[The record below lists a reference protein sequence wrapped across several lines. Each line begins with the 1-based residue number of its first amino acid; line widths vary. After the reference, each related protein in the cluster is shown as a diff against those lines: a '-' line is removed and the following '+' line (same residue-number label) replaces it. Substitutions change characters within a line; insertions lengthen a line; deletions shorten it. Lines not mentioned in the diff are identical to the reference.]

1 MKAYKIAPLALA
13 VSALTFA
20 NIASADGE
28 RGYRDGAHIKKRVT
42 VSLDMTNTGTVGV
55 GGYVGI
61 DRLGMAVVDDKQ
73 SSTGNQGYNEAFSNT
88 SDMGDGA
95 LRNASGNIGV
105 NVAAGDNN
113 VQGNSA
119 ALAASDAGF
128 VFGEGEGEDGYSHGS
143 SADAE
148 IFVHQTT
155 YYNYTYNYAQRNKA
169 SMGNNALQG
178 ASGNIGVNIASG
190 NNNVQKNALAGSVGY
205 GAMSV
210 ATINVQ
216 QHAHDN
222 YTDNLPISET
232 REDTIDI
239 SLAPDGETGLY
250 FQLPDGSYTGW
261 SEQANDAYPDVW
273 TGTDHPAGDQIG
285 HVDLDGDVQGAVDM
299 NDDGEFGALGFDE
312 GGTLDFSEADPVQL
326 MGSLSGTAVIQ
337 TQVINERGWNRST
350 MGDSAL
356 ANASGNIGVN
366 IATGT
371 NNLQNNSLAIAAL
384 RGPDVGDM
392 GNGGEGMPPMPGT
405 GGGAGGETP

>member
-1 MKAYKIAPLALA
+1 MKAFKIAPLALA
-13 VSALTFA
+13 ISALTFA
-20 NIASADGE
+20 TVTSADGH
-28 RGYRDGAHIKKRVT
+28 RGHHDGAQIHKKVK
-42 VSLDMTNTGTVGV
+42 VSLESNTYGSTHI

-73 SSTGNQGYNEAFSNT
+73 SSTGNETYNEAFSNT

-105 NVAAGDNN
+105 NVSAGDNN

-119 ALAASDAGF
+119 ALAATDAGF
-128 VFGEGEGEDGYSHGS
+128 VFGEGEGQGEYYSHGS

-155 YYNYTYNYAQRNKA
+155 YYNWTDNYAQRNRA
-169 SMGNNALQG
+169 SMGNGALQG

-190 NNNVQKNALAGSVGY
+190 NNNVQKNALAGSVGF

-210 ATINVQ
+210 ATVNVQ

-222 YTDNLPISET
+222 YTNNLPISET

-239 SLAPDGETGLY
+239 SLAPSDEGGLY
-250 FQLPDGSYTGW
+250 FNLPDGTYSGQ
-261 SEQANDAYPDVW
+261 SDQIGDLYPDVW
-273 TGTDHPAGDQIG
+273 TGDEHPAGEQIG
-285 HVDLDGDVQGAVDM
+285 HVDIDSDTQGAQDL
-299 NDDGEFGALGFDE
+299 NEDGGAFAFNEEGTISFGEL
-312 GGTLDFSEADPVQL
+312 SEVQL

-350 MGDSAL
+350 MGSNAM

-366 IATGT
+366 ITTGT

-384 RGPDVGDM
+384 RGPSMGDI
-392 GNGGEGMPPMPGT
+392 GGEGGMPPMPGT
-405 GGGAGGETP
+405 GGGEGQ

>member
-1 MKAYKIAPLALA
+1 MKAFKIAPLALA
-13 VSALTFA
+13 ISALTFA
-20 NIASADGE
+20 TVTSADGH
-28 RGYRDGAHIKKRVT
+28 RGHHDGAQIHKKVK
-42 VSLDMTNTGTVGV
+42 VSLESNTYGSTHI

-73 SSTGNQGYNEAFSNT
+73 SSTGNETYNEAFSNT

-105 NVAAGDNN
+105 NVSAGDNN

-119 ALAASDAGF
+119 ALAATDAGF
-128 VFGEGEGEDGYSHGS
+128 VFGEGEGQGEYYSHGS

-155 YYNYTYNYAQRNKA
+155 YYNWTDNYAQRNRA
-169 SMGNNALQG
+169 SMGNGALQG

-190 NNNVQKNALAGSVGY
+190 NNNVQKNALAGSVGF

-210 ATINVQ
+210 ATVNVQ

-222 YTDNLPISET
+222 YTNNLPISET

-239 SLAPDGETGLY
+239 SLAPSDEGGLY
-250 FQLPDGSYTGW
+250 FNLPDGTYSGQ
-261 SEQANDAYPDVW
+261 SDQIGDLYPDVW
-273 TGTDHPAGDQIG
+273 TGDEHPAGEQIG
-285 HVDLDGDVQGAVDM
+285 HVDIDSDTQGAQDL
-299 NDDGEFGALGFDE
+299 NEDGGAFAFNEEGTISFGEL
-312 GGTLDFSEADPVQL
+312 SEVQL

-350 MGDSAL
+350 MGSNAM

-366 IATGT
+366 ITTGT

-384 RGPDVGDM
+384 RGPSMGDI
-392 GNGGEGMPPMPGT
+392 GGEGGMPPMPGT
-405 GGGAGGETP
+405 GGGEQ

>member
-1 MKAYKIAPLALA
+1 MKAFKIAPLALA
-13 VSALTFA
+13 ISALTFA
-20 NIASADGE
+20 TVTSADGH
-28 RGYRDGAHIKKRVT
+28 RGHHDGAQIHKKVK
-42 VSLDMTNTGTVGV
+42 VSLESNTYGSTHI

-73 SSTGNQGYNEAFSNT
+73 SATGNETYNEAFSNT

-105 NVAAGDNN
+105 NVSAGDNN

-119 ALAASDAGF
+119 ALAATDAGF
-128 VFGEGEGEDGYSHGS
+128 VFGEGEGQGEYYSHGS

-155 YYNYTYNYAQRNKA
+155 YYNWTDNYAQRNRA
-169 SMGNNALQG
+169 SMGNGALQG

-190 NNNVQKNALAGSVGY
+190 NNNVQKNALAGSVGF

-210 ATINVQ
+210 ATVNVQ

-222 YTDNLPISET
+222 YTNNLPISET

-239 SLAPDGETGLY
+239 SLAPSDEGGLY
-250 FQLPDGSYTGW
+250 FNLPDGTYSGQ
-261 SEQANDAYPDVW
+261 SDQIGDLYPDVW
-273 TGTDHPAGDQIG
+273 TGDEHPAGEQIG
-285 HVDLDGDVQGAVDM
+285 HVDIDSDTQGAQDL
-299 NDDGEFGALGFDE
+299 NEDGGAFAFNEEGTISFGEL
-312 GGTLDFSEADPVQL
+312 SEVQL

-350 MGDSAL
+350 MGSNAM

-366 IATGT
+366 ITTGT

-384 RGPDVGDM
+384 RGPSMGDI
-392 GNGGEGMPPMPGT
+392 GGEGGMPPMPGT
-405 GGGAGGETP
+405 GGGEQ